1 MNTTRDNWDCYNDV
15 PPISNIRCYRDNY
28 GLGYFAIEADFGGAD
43 YANLSYDTE
52 DDRYHIED
60 PFLGFLYSSDDL
72 NSAIGFFCRFYK
84 LSPED
89 CQAIADSKMQ
99 LGSGEYVASA
109 TEADKDFD
117 VFMLMDY
124 SADTGPDTT
133 GMEGDTFDC
142 LGKFFATDLES
153 AKAELKNILE
163 QHPELHECFPNLYV
177 SNYNEYFDSST
188 REEQDEYG
196 NPYDVDNNVFGS
208 LSALV
213 EKCFD
218 WDYINSWAQGTAEDD
233 ELPFDISDG
242 ELKPGDDAFCTYAV
256 SNTIDDIEL
265 DPDYMDII
273 EKIYWGYDYNDRAY
287 NIKLCLWSGD
297 QLFITI
303 YPAELNSCSDYAQG
317 INLVKKKID
326 DVLNEVNS

>member
-1 MNTTRDNWDCYNDV
+1 MKTYSSHSEYKGL
-15 PPISNIRCYRDNY
+15 PPVTNINCFEDRT
-28 GLGYFAIEADFGGAD
+28 GYFMIEADFGGSD
-43 YANLSYDTE
+43 YIYLSFDHENQEFAIEYPYLGTIFTCDTLT
-52 DDRYHIED
+52 
-60 PFLGFLYSSDDL
+60 P
-72 NSAIGFFCRFYK
+72 AIDYFCEYYE
-84 LSPED
+84 LTPED
-89 CQAIADSKMQ
+89 SQ
-99 LGSGEYVASA
+99 YVRNRVNDICTGGYIASA

-142 LGKFFATDLES
+142 LGKFFATDLET

-163 QHPELHECFPNLYV
+163 QHPELHECCPNLYV

-326 DVLNEVNS
+326 DALNEVNS